1 MLPHDRLD
9 GFRCLI
15 CVIEWDCG
23 NIVMK
28 NVCFDNAVKKLAA
41 NKTKLAIYRSSS
53 TTGVGP
59 GMGLIMRKRRVS
71 MLEVGDGDFEDG

>member
-9 GFRCLI
+9 GFRRLI

-28 NVCFDNAVKKLAA
+28 NVGFDNAVEKLAA
-41 NKTKLAIYRSSS
+41 NKTKFAIYRSSS

-59 GMGLIMRKRRVS
+59 GMGLIMRERRIG